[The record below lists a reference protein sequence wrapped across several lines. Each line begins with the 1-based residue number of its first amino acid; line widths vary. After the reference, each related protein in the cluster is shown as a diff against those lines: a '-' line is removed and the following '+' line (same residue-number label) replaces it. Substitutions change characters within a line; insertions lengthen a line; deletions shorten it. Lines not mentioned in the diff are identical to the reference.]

1 MQYLYIY
8 THAPTPTHIYIY
20 TICVY
25 RYMCTHIYIC
35 ITTYS
40 IRCFN
45 TLFFLLKKDNGNGEG
60 REKIA
65 IDGTAEKKTGGC
77 FFLGG
82 QPKLWRT
89 LMDCVEKAHPD
100 SLPLGMPL
108 LNPPPSAT
116 GAASSYMQ
124 NKYPLFS

>member
-8 THAPTPTHIYIY
+8 THIYIY

-45 TLFFLLKKDNGNGEG
+45 TLFFGKDNGN
-60 REKIA
+60 REESERIA
-65 IDGTAEKKTGGC
+65 IDGTEEKDTKEEDV
-77 FFLGG
+77 FF
-82 QPKLWRT
+82 W
-89 LMDCVEKAHPD
+89 ED
-100 SLPLGMPL
+100 SPNYGVH
-108 LNPPPSAT
+108 
-116 GAASSYMQ
+116 
-124 NKYPLFS
+124 